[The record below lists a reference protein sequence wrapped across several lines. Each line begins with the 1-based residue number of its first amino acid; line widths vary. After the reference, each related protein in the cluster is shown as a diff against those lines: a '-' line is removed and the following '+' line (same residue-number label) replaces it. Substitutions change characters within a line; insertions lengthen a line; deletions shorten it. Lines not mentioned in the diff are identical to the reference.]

1 MIALDDLMNSF
12 YAENLFSL
20 HIGKVVIE
28 EKKNKGQEGKLQKVT
43 LLSDGE
49 FIECSNTYLQK
60 TKEVFKKVDSN
71 FSFQKDCD
79 GIFLL
84 NKDGK
89 QYFIVI
95 ELKSG
100 FDAKAFY
107 QIASSYMRCKA
118 MFRNIATFGA
128 STNYVEKAFVISYS
142 DKEKKYDST
151 SNASVLA
158 SKKYIMDSA
167 KDDAINNLRL
177 QLRMN
182 NKVLLNNSDFGLENM
197 TIAKDLLLNNLEVN
211 GITLE
216 DGITEAEVDIDKW
229 L

>member
-1 MIALDDLMNSF
+1 MITLDDLKNSF

-20 HIGKVVIE
+20 HQGKVVIE

-43 LLSDGE
+43 LLSDGQ
-49 FIECSNTYLQK
+49 FVECSNAYLQK

-84 NKDGK
+84 DKDGK
-89 QYFIVI
+89 QYFIII

-100 FDAKAFY
+100 FDTKAFY
-107 QIASSYMRCKA
+107 QIASSYIRCKA
-118 MFRNIATFGA
+118 MLRNIATFDA
-128 STNYVEKAFVISYS
+128 SLNYEEKAFIISYS

-158 SKKYIMDSA
+158 SKRCIMDSV
-167 KDDAINNLRL
+167 KGEVINNLRIRL
-177 QLRMN
+177 KTQK
-182 NKVLLNNSDFGLENM
+182 KVSLKNSDFDLKNM
-197 TIAKDLLLNNLEVN
+197 AIAKDLLLDNLEVN

-216 DGITEAEVDIDKW
+216 DGITAAEVDIDKW